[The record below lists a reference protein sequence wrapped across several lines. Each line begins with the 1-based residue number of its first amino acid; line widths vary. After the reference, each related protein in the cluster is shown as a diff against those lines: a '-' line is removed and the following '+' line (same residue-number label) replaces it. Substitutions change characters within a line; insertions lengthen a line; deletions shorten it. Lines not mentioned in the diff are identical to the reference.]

1 MAEAR
6 ILIAEDDQITAR
18 HVQRRLQGVGYD
30 VVAIAASGQA
40 AIEKTAETKPGM
52 VLMDIGLKGPMDGI
66 EAAREIRAQFGI
78 PVVFLTAHSDTGT
91 LRRAEI
97 TEPYGY
103 ILKPFQERDLRVTIE
118 MALHSHRLKQELRE
132 SEARYRDLFDN
143 SPVPLWEEDF
153 SAVRVFIESRRQ
165 QGVSDFER
173 YFDDHPEDVVH
184 CVSLV
189 KVDDVNQAALRL
201 HGFESKEQAQRDF
214 GEVLGAETTDTFKN
228 ELVAIAEGRHTF
240 ERETANRTRKGE
252 ILDLWVKWSVTPGC
266 EEDLSRVIVSV
277 IDLTERKRAEEATQ
291 RKARDQELLL
301 ETARYLTASLD
312 VSEVLTRIGGGAREI
327 LDAVG
332 CSIYLLK
339 SDGETLS
346 PVIVI
351 DPEHEEAVRSASLNV
366 ETSFTGQAVKARRGL
381 IFNEAAANPSGYQI
395 PGTPVELEERVIVAP
410 FVIDGEVIGAMCL
423 HRMGRDFSEEDLMLA
438 ESFAAYAS
446 SALRNAQ
453 AHRRLELEMKERKQV
468 EAERERLLET
478 EHEQRVLAEA
488 LRQAVAALSTTLEYE
503 RVLDL
508 ILEQVALVLPY
519 DAADIMLIEG
529 DNGRIFR
536 RRGYAQLGGE
546 EFVSSWVFRIDDFA
560 NLRKMR
566 DTRQPLAIPD
576 VTNCGDWVPTPE
588 TGWIASYIGAPICL
602 RDRVI
607 GFLNVNSKTPN
618 FYHQVD
624 AERQQAFADHAAV
637 AIENARL
644 YEQVRDELA
653 ERRRAE
659 EALRRSEAMLAGA
672 QELAHLGSWG
682 RGFSTGALTWSEEL
696 YQIFGV
702 DPDRF
707 SPTPETFRSFLHP
720 DDRAA
725 VEESLRRAL
734 EENVPYDIEMRIIRP
749 DGEMRTIHTVA
760 CLNLDDEGRP
770 FSMLGSALDIT
781 ERKRAEEQI
790 RASLRE
796 KEVLLQEIHHRVKNN
811 LNVIVGLLDLQ
822 ADTVQD
828 PVALQA
834 FADSRRRIRSMALIH
849 EKLYRSPDLASIG
862 ADEYVQEVVDY
873 LAGAYE
879 GRGQPATLEVQ
890 VEDVPLDIDT
900 AIPCGLII
908 NELVA
913 NALEHAFPDDRD
925 EATASEV
932 TVDRRVEDGQ
942 YLWTV
947 SDNGVGLSPD
957 LDFRNTQSLGLQLVN
972 LLTEQLQGTI
982 TLDRTGGTS
991 FTIAFAEQ
999 R

>member
-1 MAEAR
+1 M
-6 ILIAEDDQITAR
+6 
-18 HVQRRLQGVGYD
+18 
-30 VVAIAASGQA
+30 
-40 AIEKTAETKPGM
+40 
-52 VLMDIGLKGPMDGI
+52 
-66 EAAREIRAQFGI
+66 
-78 PVVFLTAHSDTGT
+78 

-103 ILKPFQERDLRVTIE
+103 ILKPFQEMDLRVTIE
-118 MALHSHRLKQELRE
+118 MALYSHRLKRELRE

-153 SAVRVFIESRRQ
+153 CAVKAFIENRRQ

-189 KVDDVNQAALRL
+189 KVE
-201 HGFESKEQAQRDF
+201 FESKEQAQRDF
-214 GEVLGAETTDTFKN
+214 SEVFGPETTGAFKK

-240 ERETANRTRKGE
+240 ERETAHRTRRGE

-277 IDLTERKRAEEATQ
+277 IDITQRKRAQEAAE
-291 RKARDQELLL
+291 RKGRDQELLL
-301 ETARYLTASLD
+301 ETAQYLTASLD
-312 VSEVLTRIGGGAREI
+312 VTEVLTRIGGGAREI
-327 LDAVG
+327 LDATG
-332 CSIYLLK
+332 CGIYLLEA
-339 SDGETLS
+339 DGETLT
-346 PVIVI
+346 PVIVV
-351 DPEHEEAVRSASLNV
+351 DPEHEEAVRSASLSV
-366 ETSFTGQAVKARRGL
+366 ETSLTGQAVTARRGL
-381 IFNEAAANPSGYQI
+381 IFNEAGTDPSGYQI
-395 PGTPVELEERVIVAP
+395 PGTAVELEERVIAAP
-410 FVIDGEVIGAMCL
+410 FVIDGEVLGAMCL
-423 HRMGRDFSEEDLMLA
+423 NRIGRDFSEEDLVLA
-438 ESFAAYAS
+438 ESFAAYSS

-453 AHRRLELEMKERKQV
+453 AHRRLELEMEERKQV

-488 LRQAVAALSTTLEYE
+488 LRRAVAALSTTLEYE
-503 RVLDL
+503 GVLDL
-508 ILEQVALVLPY
+508 ILEQVALVLPC
-519 DAADIMLIEG
+519 DAADIMLVEEG
-529 DNGRIFR
+529 QSRVFR
-536 RRGYAQLGGE
+536 WRGYGQLGGE
-546 EFVSSWVFRIDDFA
+546 EFVSSWVFRTDDVA

-576 VTNCGDWVPTPE
+576 VANCDEWVPTPE

-618 FYHQVD
+618 FYCQAD
-624 AERQQAFADHAAV
+624 AERLQAFADHAAV

-644 YEQVRDELA
+644 YEQVRNELA

-659 EALRRSEAMLAGA
+659 EALGE
-672 QELAHLGSWG
+672 
-682 RGFSTGALTWSEEL
+682 SEERLRLLIESAEDIVIMQDLEGKYL
-696 YQIFGV
+696 YYNGPSRYGLEPGDVVGKTPFDFHAPAAATEYVERIRKVAESGEGV
-702 DPDRF
+702 T
-707 SPTPETFRSFLHP
+707 SESQVNLQGETYWFMDQSYPIRDS
-720 DDRAA
+720 AGNVMA
-725 VEESLRRAL
+725 VA
-734 EENVPYDIEMRIIRP
+734 
-749 DGEMRTIHTVA
+749 TISR
-760 CLNLDDEGRP
+760 N
-770 FSMLGSALDIT
+770 IT
-781 ERKRAEEQI
+781 ERKRAEKQI

-811 LNVIVGLLDLQ
+811 LNVIASLLDLQ

-828 PVALQA
+828 PVALRA

-873 LAGAYE
+873 LAGAYA
-879 GRGQPATLEVQ
+879 GGGQPVTLKVQ

-913 NALEHAFPDDRD
+913 NALAHAFPGDGAKA
-925 EATASEV
+925 EPSEV
-932 TVDRRVEDGQ
+932 TVDLRADDGR
-942 YLWTV
+942 YLLTV
-947 SDNGVGLSPD
+947 SDNGVGLPPD

-982 TLDRTGGTS
+982 TLDRSGGTS
-991 FTIAFAEQ
+991 FTIAFGEQ
-999 R
+999 TGTDR

>member
-1 MAEAR
+1 M
-6 ILIAEDDQITAR
+6 
-18 HVQRRLQGVGYD
+18 
-30 VVAIAASGQA
+30 
-40 AIEKTAETKPGM
+40 
-52 VLMDIGLKGPMDGI
+52 
-66 EAAREIRAQFGI
+66 
-78 PVVFLTAHSDTGT
+78 
-91 LRRAEI
+91 
-97 TEPYGY
+97 
-103 ILKPFQERDLRVTIE
+103 
-118 MALHSHRLKQELRE
+118 
-132 SEARYRDLFDN
+132 
-143 SPVPLWEEDF
+143 
-153 SAVRVFIESRRQ
+153 
-165 QGVSDFER
+165 
-173 YFDDHPEDVVH
+173 
-184 CVSLV
+184 
-189 KVDDVNQAALRL
+189 

-277 IDLTERKRAEEATQ
+277 IDLTEHKRAEEATQ
-291 RKARDQELLL
+291 RKARAQEMLL

-576 VTNCGDWVPTPE
+576 VTNCDEWVPTPE

-602 RDRVI
+602 RDRAI

-618 FYHQVD
+618 FYHQAD
-624 AERQQAFADHAAV
+624 TERLQAFADHAAV

-659 EALRRSEAMLAGA
+659 EALGE
-672 QELAHLGSWG
+672 
-682 RGFSTGALTWSEEL
+682 SEERLRLLIESAEDVVIMQDLEGKYL
-696 YQIFGV
+696 YYSGPSRYGLEPGHVVGKTPFDFHAPAAATEYVERIRKVAESGEGV
-702 DPDRF
+702 TSESRVNLQGETYWFMDQS
-707 SPTPETFRSFLHP
+707 SPIRDS
-720 DDRAA
+720 AGNVMA
-725 VEESLRRAL
+725 VA
-734 EENVPYDIEMRIIRP
+734 
-749 DGEMRTIHTVA
+749 TISR
-760 CLNLDDEGRP
+760 N
-770 FSMLGSALDIT
+770 IT

-828 PVALQA
+828 PIALQA
-834 FADSRRRIRSMALIH
+834 FANSRRRIRSMALIH

-879 GRGQPATLEVQ
+879 GRGQPATLEVR

-925 EATASEV
+925 EATASQV
-932 TVDRRVEDGQ
+932 TVDLRVEDGQ
-942 YLWTV
+942 YLLTV
-947 SDNGVGLSPD
+947 SDNGVGLPPD

-982 TLDRTGGTS
+982 ALDRNGGTS